1 MKNYN
6 LLDEINISIRDLDR
20 ILKDYCRF
28 AEEGMPDNVE
38 EYILKEYKIDISSTY
53 GQLKIKNPFGIAS
66 GQLSTNL
73 SQINSSIEQGIGFIV
88 LKTVIAQD
96 ESGNSSMDAWK
107 INEPKMLVEEILSEK
122 GEKGY
127 TITWKGRGWHKSFE
141 DYLEFMN
148 QSITEGL
155 RKGVAVIPS
164 CKFNLPS
171 NKEEK
176 FNEAEYAYTV
186 EKLMKAWTNIFGNY
200 PMHLEKDFSP
210 TLAGSDLSKKKET
223 ILWWLEKVPS
233 EVKKF
238 TKEGKLFLGVKLMN
252 ATFEDEFQVELLK
265 TIMSSKDNI
274 VDYLV
279 CFNRLFDYDKVFE
292 GKQGVA
298 YGGFDLSDRNLKA
311 LTELR
316 ILQQRHGVD
325 LNDMP
330 ISATGNIQSGKM
342 LLEYALRGCQNAQI
356 HTYFQVPDSNYKMKK
371 GGRISKAL
379 HELIF
384 NPETGLL
391 AGMLY
396 LHEKGLLNKE
406 EGILRFSD
414 IALIYKKY
422 EIFKN
427 WDGEAL

>member
-6 LLDEINISIRDLDR
+6 MLDTFNINSSFLEKIQ
-20 ILKDYCRF
+20 KDYLRF

-38 EYILKEYKIDISSTY
+38 DYILKEYKIDISSRY
-53 GQLKIKNPFGIAS
+53 GELTIKNPFGIAS

-88 LKTVIAQD
+88 LKTVISQD
-96 ESGNSSMDAWK
+96 EAGNSSMDAWK
-107 INEPKMLVEEILSEK
+107 INEPKMVVEEILSNK

-127 TITWKGRGWHKSFE
+127 TVTWKGRGWHKSFD

-148 QSITEGL
+148 QSLKAGES
-155 RKGVAVIPS
+155 KGVQVIPS

-171 NKEEK
+171 SKEEE
-176 FNEAEYAYTV
+176 FNEAEYAYTL
-186 EKLMKAWTNIFGNY
+186 EKLMKVWTDNIGEY

-223 ILWWLEKVPS
+223 ILWWLYKVPNII
-233 EVKKF
+233 KKF
-238 TKEGKLFLGVKLMN
+238 AQEGKLFLGIKLMN
-252 ATFEDEFQVELLK
+252 ATFEDEFQLKLLK
-265 TIMSSKDNI
+265 SMMGSKENG
-274 VDYLV
+274 VDYLI

-292 GKQGVA
+292 GKKGVA
-298 YGGFDLSDRNLKA
+298 YGGFDLSDRNLMA

-316 ILQQRHGVD
+316 VLQQGEGLELKD
-325 LNDMP
+325 IP
-330 ISATGNIQSGKM
+330 ISATGNVQSGKVM
-342 LLEYALRGCQNAQI
+342 LEYALRGCENGQI

-371 GGRISKAL
+371 GNRVSKAL
-379 HELIF
+379 YELIF

-396 LHEKGLLNKE
+396 LNEKGLLDKQNN
-406 EGILRFSD
+406 ILKFSD
-414 IALIYKKY
+414 VVQIYKKHK
-422 EIFKN
+422 IFKN
-427 WDGEAL
+427 WDGEVL